1 MTYLLEFR
9 MVKGYIKHLFL
20 IVAGAA
26 ERNVQG
32 VYLDH

>member
-9 MVKGYIKHLFL
+9 IVKGYIKHLFL
-20 IVAGAA
+20 IVAGA
-26 ERNVQG
+26 ERNVR